1 MIFPAINHEL
11 CGGIPQPSMFDQ
23 PYVAHEE
30 NLGQTYFLAGMKHPK
45 RNGNITWNN
54 GDLQRVT
61 HKKRW
66 LQWFVCIYIVIYRY
80 YVYIIYVYIYTQTTV
95 PSVLFLLN
103 SIKELFWGLPQPT
116 NLVVSHAAGQLGES
130 CSSVLRQNV
139 ICTICKLVIYSIL

>member
-1 MIFPAINHEL
+1 M
-11 CGGIPQPSMFDQ
+11 
-23 PYVAHEE
+23 
-30 NLGQTYFLAGMKHPK
+30 
-45 RNGNITWNN
+45 
-54 GDLQRVT
+54 
-61 HKKRW
+61 
-66 LQWFVCIYIVIYRY
+66 VCMYIYIVIYRY
-80 YVYIIYVYIYTQTTV
+80 YVYIIYVYIHIYIYIYTQTTV